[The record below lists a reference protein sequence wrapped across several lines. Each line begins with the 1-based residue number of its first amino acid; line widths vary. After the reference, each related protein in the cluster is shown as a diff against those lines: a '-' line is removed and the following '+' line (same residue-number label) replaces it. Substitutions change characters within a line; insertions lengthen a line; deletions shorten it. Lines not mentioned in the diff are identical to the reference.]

1 MNDRNGRNGT
11 ASPVTFT
18 FNGTVNT
25 AVEMP
30 PPLPD
35 PTRASPAISAAPPSA
50 ARGALLAVIAPEAP
64 ERDIQVLVDGLRL
77 RGIEASV
84 FDVGSGVV
92 MLPDA
97 PLAETEAVLRAHPAI
112 AHVSSPGT
120 PYRLARR
127 EVVPEGSVVAI
138 GGVAFGRGAFGVI
151 AGPCAV
157 ESRAQIL
164 AAAQAA
170 AEAGAG
176 VLRGGAFK
184 PRTSPY
190 AFQGLGLP
198 GIDLL
203 AEARAATGLPF
214 VTEVTDAGQVEDLYP
229 HVDAFQV
236 GARNMQNYELLKVL
250 GDVDKPVLLKR
261 GPSATLE
268 EWLLAAEY
276 VLAGGNPRVILCERG
291 IRTFNRGTRY
301 TLDLATMALARRETH
316 LPVIVDPSHATG
328 DPDLV
333 LPMARAALAAG
344 ADGVIV
350 EMHPAPAEAL
360 SDGAQALVPAQLR
373 AMVAELEAMAPIVGR
388 TLSRPRP
395 A

>member
-11 ASPVTFT
+11 ASSVTFT
-18 FNGTVNT
+18 FNGTLDT
-25 AVEMP
+25 AVEVVP
-30 PPLPD
+30 AP
-35 PTRASPAISAAPPSA
+35 RAASPRAAEALPAA
-50 ARGALLAVIAPEAP
+50 ARGPLLAVIAPDAP
-64 ERDIQVLVDGLRL
+64 ERDIHVLVDGLRL

-84 FDVGSGVV
+84 FDVGPGVV

-97 PLAETEAVLRAHPAI
+97 PLAEAEAVLRAHPGI
-112 AHVSSPGT
+112 AHVGSPDS

-164 AAAQAA
+164 AAARAVV
-170 AEAGAG
+170 EAGAG

-203 AEARAATGLPF
+203 VEARAATGLPF
-214 VTEVTDAGQVEDLYP
+214 VTEVTDASQVEALYP

-236 GARNMQNYELLKVL
+236 GARNMQNYELLKVI
-250 GDVDKPVLLKR
+250 GDGDKPVLLKR

-350 EMHPAPAEAL
+350 EVHPAPAEAL
-360 SDGAQALVPAQLR
+360 SDGAQALVPAQLH
-373 AMVAELEAMAPIVGR
+373 AMVAELEALAPVLGR
-388 TLSRPRP
+388 ALSRPHR